1 MIKILDE
8 KKPKKAS
15 KPYYVLVYNYMIGD
29 GDGHTNEEVEL
40 SVDNPYIERYVTL
53 LNSLKPLKGSW
64 GVGLSRGD
72 LYKHFDEGHLTK
84 DDYSFLNR
92 LMFDGEDEDDEDGE
106 YTFEVSKENEVYASE
121 FFEGVRDEAEYSFL
135 VFEGVDLFYYDEY
148 KKKHNTKIVK

>member
-1 MIKILDE
+1 
-8 KKPKKAS
+8 
-15 KPYYVLVYNYMIGD
+15 MIGD

-53 LNSLKPLKGSW
+53 LNSLKPLKDSW
-64 GVGLSRGD
+64 GVGLDRCR
-72 LYKHFDEGHLTK
+72 LYEQFDEGQITK

-121 FFEGVRDEAEYSFL
+121 FFEGVRHEAEYSFL
-135 VFEGVDLFYYDEY
+135 VFDGVDLFSYDEY
-148 KKKHNTKIVK
+148 KTKHSTKIVK

>member
-53 LNSLKPLKGSW
+53 LNSLKPLKDSW
-64 GVGLSRGD
+64 GVGLDRCR
-72 LYKHFDEGHLTK
+72 LYEQFDEGQITK

-92 LMFDGEDEDDEDGE
+92 LMFDGEDEDDDDWDDDDDDWDDDDWDEDL
-106 YTFEVSKENEVYASE
+106 
-121 FFEGVRDEAEYSFL
+121 DEIDW
-135 VFEGVDLFYYDEY
+135 GNDEDEDDDEED
-148 KKKHNTKIVK
+148 

>member
-15 KPYYVLVYNYMIGD
+15 KPYYELVYNYMIGD
-29 GDGHTNEEVEL
+29 ANGHTNEEVEL

-72 LYKHFDEGHLTK
+72 LYKHFDEGQITK